1 MTRLGRKTILQFGT
15 LVAVISLVMIGIGFI
30 IQDISN
36 TFASVLII
44 SGLIIFM
51 ADFGLSLGPV
61 VWLYIPEILEPNYIA
76 FSTLAN
82 WATASLITI
91 FFPILKESF
100 GSPSYLFLF
109 YAAYSIAGLV
119 FSQKFVI

>member
-30 IQDISN
+30 IQDSSN

>member
-1 MTRLGRKTILQFGT
+1 LTRLGRKTILQFGT

-30 IQDISN
+30 IQDSSN

>member
-1 MTRLGRKTILQFGT
+1 
-15 LVAVISLVMIGIGFI
+15 MIGIGFI
-30 IQDISN
+30 IQDSSN